1 MKEVRGGTGRRN
13 CGPDVIY
20 ERMNKQIDRQI
31 VLIKS
36 VVESWTRYYFWSVAS
51 YL

>member
-20 ERMNKQIDRQI
+20 ERRMNKQIDRQI
-31 VLIKS
+31 D
-36 VVESWTRYYFWSVAS
+36 
-51 YL
+51 